1 MMGGQNEQMRQM
13 SNVKMLWP
21 QENGEYVEETAI

>member
-13 SNVKMLWP
+13 SNVKMLLP
-21 QENGEYVEETAI
+21 FGNTEKVEETAI